1 MHLIRNS
8 MVFFIRIDSTVF
20 DSFSKKKKG
29 ENSMIENYRNC
40 YLNFWYL
47 HNGFVLDFLL
57 KLYAVRWSI
66 EPDNGSYVEYQT
78 GIYSLFKEERLKSRI
93 NLELIRW
100 WFIAFTFFFSF
111 VLFML
116 YNALKRNVWVS

>member
-57 KLYAVRWSI
+57 KLYDEV
-66 EPDNGSYVEYQT
+66 
-78 GIYSLFKEERLKSRI
+78 
-93 NLELIRW
+93 
-100 WFIAFTFFFSF
+100 
-111 VLFML
+111 
-116 YNALKRNVWVS
+116 